1 MVNLQ
6 YRIFTSEIDK
16 IEWDWNKSKF
26 KPHLFIINDFCQ
38 LLMFCCFCLP
48 CVSHLHKNLRSQIFM
63 LSPYLPASLLYFS
76 YFFRCCSI
84 STVSLVIMSV
94 SRIKDMVMVMVTV
107 MAISSI
113 PVLLNS
119 DPEKKKI
126 LHPKSIPMSQCYYC
140 TLIFDNLVMFRNK
153 LFEIKPQTGGINA

>member
-1 MVNLQ
+1 
-6 YRIFTSEIDK
+6 
-16 IEWDWNKSKF
+16 
-26 KPHLFIINDFCQ
+26 
-38 LLMFCCFCLP
+38 
-48 CVSHLHKNLRSQIFM
+48 M

>member
-1 MVNLQ
+1 
-6 YRIFTSEIDK
+6 
-16 IEWDWNKSKF
+16 
-26 KPHLFIINDFCQ
+26 
-38 LLMFCCFCLP
+38 
-48 CVSHLHKNLRSQIFM
+48 M

-94 SRIKDMVMVMVTV
+94 SRIKDMVMVMVMV

-119 DPEKKKI
+119 DPEKKKFYI
-126 LHPKSIPMSQCYYC
+126 QNQSQRVSV
-140 TLIFDNLVMFRNK
+140 TIVH
-153 LFEIKPQTGGINA
+153 